1 MDIPWEKCDVT
12 TYSWQK
18 VLGGEGA
25 HGVLI
30 LSPRAVARLESFSPA
45 DRPLPK
51 IFRLTKKGALD
62 GGIFEGSTI
71 NTPSMLCVADALDA
85 LEWVEGI
92 GGVPATRARADAN
105 FAAIQSWVDATD
117 WVENLV
123 ADPAAR
129 SNTSVC
135 LSVVDPAVAAL
146 DDAGQRAFVKKMV
159 TALEKEGWEWKLAS
173 GAHVF
178 VHPEQSALA

>member
-51 IFRLTKKGALD
+51 IFRLNLATELMVEMVAAAGSATGA
-62 GGIFEGSTI
+62 
-71 NTPSMLCVADALDA
+71 NTNNVGCL
-85 LEWVEGI
+85 
-92 GGVPATRARADAN
+92 
-105 FAAIQSWVDATD
+105 
-117 WVENLV
+117 
-123 ADPAAR
+123 AR
-129 SNTSVC
+129 SI
-135 LSVVDPAVAAL
+135 
-146 DDAGQRAFVKKMV
+146 
-159 TALEKEGWEWKLAS
+159 EGWSLCKGLMWTNNDIAEFCK
-173 GAHVF
+173 
-178 VHPEQSALA
+178 